1 MKYSSNRKYRDRV
14 TIVDTTQ
21 QEVVE
26 LLEETMLQEAPKKR
40 SLWESF
46 KTKVYSSKNLF
57 KS

>member
-1 MKYSSNRKYRDRV
+1 MNYSSNRKYRDQV
-14 TIVDTTQ
+14 IVDTTQ
-21 QEVVE
+21 QEIE
-26 LLEETMLQEAPKKR
+26 KLLEETILQEAPKKR